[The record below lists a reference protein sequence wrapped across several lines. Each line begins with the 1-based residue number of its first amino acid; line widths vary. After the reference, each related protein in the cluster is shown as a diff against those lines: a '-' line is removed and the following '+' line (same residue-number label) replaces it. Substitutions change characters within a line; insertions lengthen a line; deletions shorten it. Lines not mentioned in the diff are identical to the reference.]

1 MDVSTLIDDVPRDIM
16 RKNRAQTMEI
26 VEALQAAAAKDDP
39 DQLGHIHI
47 FDLTG
52 LTASTLTR
60 RVLGAVMDMV
70 KISLEHYPG
79 SLETLRVRPRGID
92 VSDESRRRRGCGT
105 VDRP

>member
-79 SLETLRVRPRGID
+79 SLETLRVRRAG
-92 VSDESRRRRGCGT
+92 
-105 VDRP
+105 